1 MFNMGA
7 VFKPLFFYY
16 LLGLNV
22 LHKLEIDAKFVIII
36 YHPYKNPHRRNY
48 LRQQGSLTSI

>member
-16 LLGLNV
+16 LFGLNV
-22 LHKLEIDAKFVIII
+22 LHKLEIHAKFVIRI
-36 YHPYKNPHRRNY
+36 
-48 LRQQGSLTSI
+48 

>member
-16 LLGLNV
+16 LLVLNV
-22 LHKLEIDAKFVIII
+22 LHKLEIDAKFVIRI
-36 YHPYKNPHRRNY
+36 YHP
-48 LRQQGSLTSI
+48 